1 MSYFHYAV
9 ERGCDCGI
17 LSRENAKGTFPRS
30 GKKRYRCGNRG
41 FFEGADQEVQTG
53 TKRYYGGLTF
63 GGKIWAAVA
72 RGGSTGK
79 AGLVETTGII
89 GETKGG
95 KRRWSAR

>member
-1 MSYFHYAV
+1 MRLNAV
-9 ERGCDCGI
+9 AIAGFCP
-17 LSRENAKGTFPRS
+17 AKRRKEHFQCAGKS
-30 GKKRYRCGNRG
+30 GKDAGNRG
-41 FFEGADQEVQTG
+41 FFEGADQEVQTA
-53 TKRYYGGLTF
+53 TKRCCGGLTF
-63 GGKIWAAVA
+63 GRKIWAALA